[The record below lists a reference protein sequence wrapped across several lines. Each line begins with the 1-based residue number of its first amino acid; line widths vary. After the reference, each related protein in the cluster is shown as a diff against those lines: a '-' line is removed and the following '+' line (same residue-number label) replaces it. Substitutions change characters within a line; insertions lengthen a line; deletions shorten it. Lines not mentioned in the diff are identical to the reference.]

1 MRFSLI
7 PREEQFFDLFD
18 EAIAIVA
25 RAADKF
31 QALVTRFDRLAE
43 RSAELKQEERA
54 CDEVVSQIVSALDR
68 TFITPFDREDIH
80 ALATKIDDIMD
91 NMEETA
97 YRFAE
102 FRMDRPTDEAV
113 ALARI
118 IEECCRHLAQAV
130 RLCRNLKNVDAMQK
144 SLQEVTRLENEADT
158 LYRDSDSAL
167 FANPPDTLQL
177 IKLRE
182 LYGWLEDTV
191 DACKNAA
198 LVLTTIIVKG
208 T

>member
-1 MRFSLI
+1 MRFRLV
-7 PREEQFFDLFD
+7 PHEEKFFDLFD
-18 EAIAIVA
+18 EAVTILE
-25 RAADKF
+25 RAAGLFLD
-31 QALVTRFDRLAE
+31 LVTRFDHLDD
-43 RSAELKQEERA
+43 RSAELKNEEHA
-54 CDEVVSQIVSALDR
+54 CDEVVSRIITALDR

-80 ALATKIDDIMD
+80 ALATKLDDILD

-97 YRFAE
+97 YRFVE
-102 FRMDRPTDEAV
+102 FRIDKATAEAA

-118 IEECCRHLAQAV
+118 IQECCGHLAQAV
-130 RLCRNLKNVDAMQK
+130 RLCRNLKHVDTIQK
-144 SLQEVTRLENEADT
+144 SLQEITRLENEADT

-182 LYGWLEDTV
+182 LYAWLEDTV
-191 DACKNAA
+191 DACKDAA

-208 T
+208 A